1 MRTALLLSLGIFA
14 ALAPGAKE
22 GRLGNEALAETPA
35 DAEAH
40 YVAGLAEAEAPP
52 EIRAA
57 LWHNLG
63 LARFAGGRSAEADSA
78 FASGLEWEA
87 DPPRRAR
94 IAYGAGTAALDA
106 GDLPSAI
113 ARLRRALVL
122 DPTYAAAQVNL
133 EIALLR
139 QRQEDQDKQPEPPE
153 PSPFAERLKA
163 QSDSLVAIRQ
173 YQNAF
178 GLMQDGLARD
188 STVAAFGE
196 YIQRLGDIVRI
207 DTTGS
212 P

>member
-1 MRTALLLSLGIFA
+1 MRVAILVGLGLFIS
-14 ALAPGAKE
+14 LAPGAKE
-22 GRLGNEALAETPA
+22 GRLGNADLAETPA
-35 DAEAH
+35 EAETH
-40 YVAGLAEAEAPP
+40 YIAGLAEAEAPP

-78 FASGLEWEA
+78 FANGLEWAA
-87 DPPRRAR
+87 DAEQRAR
-94 IAYGAGTAALDA
+94 LAYGAGTAALDA
-106 GDLPSAI
+106 GDLPGAI
-113 ARLRRALVL
+113 ASLRRSLVL
-122 DPTYAAAQVNL
+122 DPTHAPSRVNL

-139 QRQEDQDKQPEPPE
+139 QRRDDQDEPPAPPE

-163 QSDSLVAIRQ
+163 QADSLVDLRQ
-173 YQNAF
+173 YPGAF
-178 GLMQDGLARD
+178 DLMQEGLARD

-207 DTTGS
+207 DTTGT